1 MRIVATSDIHGS
13 KALIN
18 LLIHEIIDK
27 EQIDALIIAGDIT
40 PKNFDA
46 PHTFSEIKLK
56 QKEGLEIICEL
67 LQGVKIPVFMLIGN
81 DDHIADE
88 EWNKILRNYGIL
100 NLNMTSYPI
109 KGFKIT
115 GFQYVLP
122 TPWNTNNELTEEEL
136 GLRLKSME
144 KQINNKTI
152 LVTHV
157 PPYRVLDKLI
167 SGQHAG
173 SSSIYKM
180 VKDKQPLFHIF
191 GHIHEAFGRAII
203 GNTICCNVS
212 CLLEKWILRGYLIDT
227 ESKLVRKFMRPAL
240 SIF

>member
-1 MRIVATSDIHGS
+1 MKIVATSDIHGS

-18 LLIHEIIDK
+18 LLMREIIAK
-27 EQIDALIIAGDIT
+27 EQIDALIIAGDIA

-46 PHTFSEIKLK
+46 SFTFSEIKLK
-56 QKEGLEIICEL
+56 QKEELEKICKM

-88 EWNKILRNYGIL
+88 EWDKILRSYGIF
-100 NLNMTSYPI
+100 NLNMASYPL
-109 KGFKIT
+109 KGLKIT

-122 TPWNTNNELTEEEL
+122 TPWNTNNELPEEEL

-144 KQINNKTI
+144 KQINHKTI
-152 LVTHV
+152 LVTHA
-157 PPYRVLDKLI
+157 PPFGVLDKLI

-173 SSSIYKM
+173 SSSIYKL
-180 VKDKQPLFHIF
+180 VKNKQPLFHIF
-191 GHIHEAFGRAII
+191 GHIHEAFGQDKI

-212 CLLEKWILRGYLIDT
+212 CWDESALRGYLIDT
-227 ESKLVRKFMRPAL
+227 ESKLVRKL
-240 SIF
+240 